1 MKINDKI
8 LSLPPYIST
17 SWDQV
22 SAIRMKGNHLSVT
35 LKGGDSI
42 DIPTLMPEVVEKVF
56 KAHADYLELETQ
68 LNYNKSKENS
78 SLNKQLLAQ
87 TIFNQDNGEL
97 PFRFGFSGIEG
108 MSAALQHNPQQSDA
122 PDIPEPILRKISA
135 IAKIV
140 GPEEA
145 STLPEAEPN
154 CNCVYCQLARA
165 ISGKIAETTKQ
176 IDEENQDEI
185 VSQDDLKFQQWD
197 IVPSGEKLFTV
208 TNRLDSHEKYNVYLG
223 SPVGC
228 TCGHQSCEHI
238 VAVLKS

>member
-22 SAIRMKGNHLSVT
+22 STLRMKGNHLSIT

-42 DIPTLMPEVVEKVF
+42 DIPTLTSETIEKIF

-68 LNYNKSKENS
+68 ENYSKTKENLS
-78 SLNKQLLAQ
+78 FNKQLLAQ
-87 TIFNQDNGEL
+87 TLFTQDTRDL
-97 PFRFGFSGIEG
+97 PFRFGISGMEG
-108 MSAALQHNPQQSDA
+108 MNAVLQHNPEQSDA

-140 GPEEA
+140 GPEET

-154 CNCVYCQLARA
+154 CNCVYCQLTRA
-165 ISGKIAETTKQ
+165 ISGKGIETTQKP
-176 IDEENQDEI
+176 IEEEQEEI
-185 VSQDDLKFQQWD
+185 ISHEELTFQQWD
-197 IVPSGEKLFTV
+197 IAPSGEKLFTV
-208 TNRLDSHEKYNVYLG
+208 TNRLDAHEKYNVYLG

-228 TCGHQSCEHI
+228 TCGNQSCEHI